1 MMAAHRFE
9 GLGGVRVVAE
19 GGKLL
24 SAEIDGEPI
33 EDDKIYGLATISFL
47 LKGGD
52 GLSLDQNA
60 VSVQNFSNVQIID
73 AVLEHVYAETAAG
86 RPIGYHTDGRV
97 IVKDLKK

>member
-9 GLGGVRVVAE
+9 VLGGVRVVAE